1 MAEAKGDRL
10 VKSAF
15 ALLTS
20 TTTGAILGLVFWAV
34 AAHLYN
40 AQDVG
45 YGAAAIAAMTG
56 LASVAQLNLSV
67 MFPRFLYAAG
77 ARATTVL
84 VAGYGAAALLAAA
97 VGVAFL
103 TLTGHHQ
110 YIARGTFALL
120 LFLAAVV
127 LWVVFT
133 IEDAALI
140 GLRATFWVPVEN
152 TSFSVMKILLLPVFA
167 ILVPVSGVFLSWT
180 VPVIACII
188 PVNYYLFRKVL
199 PAHVASSAGRGS
211 LPPRRVVGSVLGG
224 EYIGAIAFVA
234 LSVVPALLIV
244 TKLGAVQTAYF
255 QTPWLV
261 GTSFDFMLF
270 SIATSLIVESSA
282 RPQDAVRLV
291 PRAVRLACLI
301 LIPGCIVLLA
311 GAPVILSV
319 LGHGYAEHGAALLRW
334 LALALPFMGV
344 NVLYLTFARM
354 GRRVRRIMAVQ
365 VGLSLTI
372 LALTEILI
380 GSLGI
385 TGAGIAFFAGQSLMA
400 CIVLPSVIRQY
411 RRAGMAPGFA
421 PRGALVVRD
430 TEVSG
435 LQEHPF
441 EGTGPHTEESE
452 GGAP

>member
-10 VKSAF
+10 VKSVF

-20 TTTGAILGLVFWAV
+20 STTGAILGLVFWAV
-34 AAHLYN
+34 AAHLYE
-40 AQDVG
+40 AQYVG

-67 MFPRFLYAAG
+67 ILPRFLYSAG

-84 VAGYGAAALLAAA
+84 VAGYAATALLAAA

-110 YIARGTFALL
+110 YIARGAFAFLF
-120 LFLAAVV
+120 FLAAVI

-140 GLRATFWVPVEN
+140 GLRASFWVPVEN
-152 TSFSVMKILLLPVFA
+152 TAFSIMKIALLPVFA
-167 ILVPVSGVFLSWT
+167 ILVPASGVFLSWT
-180 VPVIACII
+180 VPVVACII
-188 PVNYYLFRKVL
+188 PINYYLFRKLL

-211 LPPRRVVGSVLGG
+211 LPPRRVFGSVLGG
-224 EYIGAIAFVA
+224 EYVGGLAFVA
-234 LSVVPALLIV
+234 LNVVPALLIV
-244 TKLGAVQTAYF
+244 AKLGAVQTAYF
-255 QTPWLV
+255 QAPWLI
-261 GTSFDFMLF
+261 GTSFDFLLF
-270 SIATSLIVESSA
+270 NIATSLIVEASA
-282 RPQDAVRLV
+282 RPLEAAELV
-291 PRAVRLACLI
+291 PRAVRLAGLI
-301 LIPGCIVLLA
+301 LIPGCIVLFL
-311 GAPVILSV
+311 GAPLILSV
-319 LGHGYAEHGAALLRW
+319 LGHGYAAHGATLLRW

-354 GRRVRRIMAVQ
+354 GRRVRRIVAMQ
-365 VGLSLTI
+365 LGLSLVI
-372 LALTEILI
+372 LSLIEILI

-385 TGAGIAFFAGQSLMA
+385 TGAGIAFFVGQSLMA

-421 PRGALVVRD
+421 PGGTLVIRD
-430 TEVSG
+430 AE
-435 LQEHPF
+435 LEDLHQHPA
-441 EGTGPHTEESE
+441 EGTERHADASD